1 MRMVKNLY
9 AQSER
14 LTGNPEREGLAVRC
28 DGVLLATAI
37 VLVAT
42 TTWAG
47 TGRVLEANPPK
58 AVPDFEL
65 TNQDGQSLRLSSL
78 RGSPVLLFFGFA
90 NCPDV
95 CPQTLGQLQMIAQSQ
110 DLVVRQARL
119 VMVSVDGDRDKPAD
133 LKRYLA
139 PMSPAFIGLTGDPR
153 KVRDIAAQFSA
164 VFFKGALTDKSG
176 KYLVEHTSQVYLLD
190 QKGRLRST
198 FFNATAEAI
207 TRATRLVALEK
218 G

>member
-1 MRMVKNLY
+1 MLCASVALLMV
-9 AQSER
+9 
-14 LTGNPEREGLAVRC
+14 
-28 DGVLLATAI
+28 TA
-37 VLVAT
+37 AWT
-42 TTWAG
+42 APA
-47 TGRVLEANPPK
+47 RVLEASPPK
-58 AVPDFEL
+58 VIADFEL
-65 TNQDGQSLRLSSL
+65 TNQDGQPLRLSSL

-119 VMVSVDGDRDKPAD
+119 VMVSVDGNRDKPAD

-190 QKGRLRST
+190 RKGRLRST

-207 TRATRLVALEK
+207 TKATRLVALEK
-218 G
+218 S